1 MGETQ
6 VMANTEELK
15 TIATQVR
22 RDIVRMVHAVSS
34 GHPGG
39 SLGCADYFTALFF
52 NIMKHDPS
60 NFTMEA
66 KGQDVFYLSN
76 GHISPVYYS
85 VLARNGYF
93 PVPELSSFRKLNTRL
108 QGHPA
113 THEGLEGIRVATGS
127 LGQGFS
133 VAVGHAKQKKMD
145 GDDGLVYVVTG
156 DGELQEGQ
164 IWEAAMF
171 APHNKLDNMIVAVDF
186 NNAQIDGSTLDI
198 MGFDELGNK
207 FAAFGWEVLY
217 MDGNDMDDILKTNTE
232 AKAKLGNGKPVVI
245 IMKTEMGQ
253 GVDYMMGSHAWHGKA
268 PNDEL
273 LEKAL
278 NQLPETHLGDY

>member
-1 MGETQ
+1 
-6 VMANTEELK
+6 
-15 TIATQVR
+15 
-22 RDIVRMVHAVSS
+22 
-34 GHPGG
+34 
-39 SLGCADYFTALFF
+39 
-52 NIMKHDPS
+52 
-60 NFTMEA
+60 
-66 KGQDVFYLSN
+66 
-76 GHISPVYYS
+76 
-85 VLARNGYF
+85 
-93 PVPELSSFRKLNTRL
+93 
-108 QGHPA
+108 
-113 THEGLEGIRVATGS
+113 
-127 LGQGFS
+127 
-133 VAVGHAKQKKMD
+133 MD